1 MVRGKYLRASNSWVV
16 KELRKL
22 KKPKQ
27 ALEEYC
33 LWRLC
38 CLGHVEVAMEC
49 SHTLSKCI
57 YV

>member
-1 MVRGKYLRASNSWVV
+1 MVRGKYLRASWVV

-22 KKPKQ
+22 KKPMQ